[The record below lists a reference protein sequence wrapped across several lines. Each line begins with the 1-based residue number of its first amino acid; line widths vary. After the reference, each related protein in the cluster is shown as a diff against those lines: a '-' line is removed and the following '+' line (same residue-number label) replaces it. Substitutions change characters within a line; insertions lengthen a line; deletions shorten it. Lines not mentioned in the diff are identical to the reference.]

1 MDRDGEITRIGNLSD
16 AEIETGVTAAEE
28 MEGEDKGPEAH
39 QGAGPA
45 AEKEGDQSLI
55 LDRIELT
62 TEEHLGRV
70 RTTMK
75 EEKRRDHDGRK
86 KPRLKSHQQMHQ
98 LLSRQIHQVRK
109 TKTLGEK
116 KCHNQRQ

>member
-1 MDRDGEITRIGNLSD
+1 M
-16 AEIETGVTAAEE
+16 AAEE

-45 AEKEGDQSLI
+45 AEKEEDQSLI

-75 EEKRRDHDGRK
+75 EVRRSDMTMPCCVSMKERTALMIQEK
-86 KPRLKSHQQMHQ
+86 PPSSLNQSQQSQ
-98 LLSRQIHQVRK
+98 KLLLPPLHPP
-109 TKTLGEK
+109 T
-116 KCHNQRQ
+116 